1 MSREIRMTGPC
12 PRRST
17 GYLHASMRTP
27 ALAVVSML
35 LATLSAPA
43 QALGAPTG
51 EPEPIVRHDGEVVVR
66 VRVRSAQ
73 DLMLISQLSDDAWTH
88 APGVGGTS
96 DWRLAADRLP
106 ALRASG
112 MPFEVIIPD
121 LQALVQGERDRLAQP
136 QEAADWFADF
146 KDLAAI
152 NARLDALVAAR
163 PDLCSIVNLPV
174 TTIQGRTIKGI
185 RISRHPSGTAMP
197 AFAFTGTQ
205 HAREWGGT
213 MTAMWIVD
221 RLVEDADTD
230 ARVGAILDASEVFV
244 FPVMNPDGY
253 LYSWSTNRLWRK
265 NRRLNSGGSYG
276 VDLNRNWGW
285 QWGGQ
290 GASTQQSNETYRGTA
305 AFSEPETRAYRDWA
319 TPRTN
324 IAAHLDIH
332 SYSEL
337 LLWPWG
343 YTGALCPDQASFS
356 RVGTAMHDAILSM
369 DGHDYLAGPV
379 YTTIYPASGGVN
391 DWAYGSL
398 GHLSYCV
405 EVRDTGTY
413 GFVMP
418 PAEILPNAREN
429 FAGALALMEE
439 TLKACT
445 IALSSGPGASMPADT
460 AAPVRVSVTAN
471 VGALLAANPVRLK
484 WQVNGGAV
492 QSANMTLASGLW
504 GANLPATACGGVLR
518 WWVEA
523 ETNFSVSRWPSSG
536 AASGRDT
543 STGACGIEG
552 DLDGDGSVGGG
563 DLSILLLDYGPCP
576 GCASDLDGTGMVDF
590 GDVAY
595 LLLLFN

>member
-1 MSREIRMTGPC
+1 MRNAC
-12 PRRST
+12 PLIL
-17 GYLHASMRTP
+17 GLIVAVAASADPP
-27 ALAVVSML
+27 A
-35 LATLSAPA
+35 T
-43 QALGAPTG
+43 
-51 EPEPIVRHDGEVVVR
+51 PEPIVRFDGEVVVR
-66 VRVRSAQ
+66 ATLRNAQ
-73 DLMLISQLSDDAWTH
+73 DLMLLGQLSEDPWSH
-88 APGVGGTS
+88 APGIGVAS
-96 DWRLAADRLP
+96 DWRLPRANLP
-106 ALRASG
+106 TLRAAG
-112 MPFEVIIPD
+112 VPFEVLIPD
-121 LQALVQGERDRLAQP
+121 VEALVRSERERLAQP
-136 QEAADWFADF
+136 QEAVDWFADF

-152 NARLDALVAAR
+152 NLRLDALVAAR

-174 TTIQGRTIKGI
+174 STIQGRTIKGI
-185 RISRHPSGTAMP
+185 RISRHPSGTSMP
-197 AFAFTGTQ
+197 AFTFTGTQ

-213 MTAMWIVD
+213 MTAMWIID

-230 ARVGAILDASEVFV
+230 ARVGAVLDASEVFV

-276 VDLNRNWGW
+276 VDLNRNWGF

-290 GASTQQSNETYRGTA
+290 GASTQQSSDTYRGTA

-343 YTGALCPDQASFS
+343 YTGTLCPDQASFS
-356 RVGTAMHDAILSM
+356 RVGNLMHAAILAS
-369 DGHDYLAGPV
+369 DAHDYLAGPV

-391 DWAYGSL
+391 DWAYGAL

-418 PAEILPNAREN
+418 PSEILPNAREN
-429 FAGALALMEE
+429 FAGALVMMEE
-439 TLKACT
+439 TLKACSIT
-445 IALSSGPGASMPADT
+445 LTAGPDGAMPADT
-460 AAPVRVSVTAN
+460 LTPVRVSVTAN
-471 VGALLAANPVRLK
+471 VGSLLASNPVRLK

-492 QSANMTLASGLW
+492 QTANMALASGQW
-504 GANLPATACGGVLR
+504 GANLPATACGSTLA

-523 ETNFSVSRWPSSG
+523 ETSFNVSRWPSNS
-536 AASGRDT
+536 AT
-543 STGACGIEG
+543 SARSTATSACGIEG
-552 DLDGDGSVGGG
+552 DLDGDGTVGGG
-563 DLSILLLDYGPCP
+563 DLAILLLDYGPCP
-576 GCASDLDGTGMVDF
+576 VCPSDLDGSGTVDF

-595 LLLLFN
+595 LLLLFT

>member
-1 MSREIRMTGPC
+1 MFLSSVDAGVPSDGMTRPINRLLSAWC
-12 PRRST
+12 
-17 GYLHASMRTP
+17 
-27 ALAVVSML
+27 ALASLACAFAQGPETEPVVRFDGEMVVR
-35 LATLSAPA
+35 ATL
-43 QALGAPTG
+43 
-51 EPEPIVRHDGEVVVR
+51 
-66 VRVRSAQ
+66 RSAQ
-73 DLMLISQLSDDAWTH
+73 DLMLMGQLSDDPWSH
-88 APGVGGTS
+88 SPGIGAPS
-96 DWRLAADRLP
+96 DWRLSRDHLP
-106 ALRASG
+106 TLRAAG
-112 MPFEVIIPD
+112 VPFEVLIPD
-121 LQALVQGERDRLAQP
+121 LQAAVQAERDRLAKP
-136 QEAADWFADF
+136 QEAIDWFADF

-152 NARLDALVAAR
+152 NARLDAFVAAR

-185 RISRHPSGTAMP
+185 RIARHPAGTMMP

-213 MTAMWIVD
+213 MTAMWIID

-230 ARVGAILDASEVFV
+230 ARIDQILDASEVFV

-276 VDLNRNWGW
+276 VDLNRNWGF

-332 SYSEL
+332 AYSEL

-343 YTGALCPDQASFS
+343 YSPNLNVHDASFD
-356 RVGTAMHDAILSM
+356 RVGTAMHDAILAVE
-369 DGHDYLAGPV
+369 GHDYIAGPV
-379 YTTIYPASGGVN
+379 YSTIYPASGGVN

-398 GHLSYCV
+398 GQLSYCV

-418 PAEILPNAREN
+418 PEEILPNVREN
-429 FAGALALMEE
+429 FAGALVMMEE

-445 IALSSGPGASMPADT
+445 ITLVAGPAANMPADVAT
-460 AAPVRVSVTAN
+460 PVRVSVTAN
-471 VGALLAANPVRLK
+471 VGSLLASNAVRLK
-484 WQVNGGAV
+484 WRVGGGAV
-492 QSANMTLASGLW
+492 QTANMTLASGVW
-504 GANLPATACGGVLR
+504 GASLPATACGSVLS

-523 ETNFSVSRWPSSG
+523 ETNFNASRWPAN
-536 AASGRDT
+536 AADSVRDT
-543 STGACGIEG
+543 TTGVCSIEG
-552 DLDGDGSVGGG
+552 DLDGDGSVGPS
-563 DLSILLLDYGPCP
+563 DISILLLDFGPCP
-576 GCASDLDGTGMVDF
+576 GTPCPSDLDGD
-590 GDVAY
+590 GDVTSGDIAF
-595 LLLLFN
+595 LLLLFG